1 MSGVSV
7 MALRKLVASL
17 ERPCAK
23 AQGAVAKT
31 KPAHSSTPMATLA
44 SAAALARVAMG
55 VLLCAGFVFATAP
68 WAFAHGRSSDA
79 TNFRSAIT
87 DTPDISGVRW
97 QVYGGDE
104 FLAVTNT
111 SATDLVVLGYED
123 EP

>member
-44 SAAALARVAMG
+44 SAAALGDSRGAKPARELMAPTVAG
-55 VLLCAGFVFATAP
+55 LWVAGRRGSGGLRRRCRTTHARARGGAAWTAP
-68 WAFAHGRSSDA
+68 GPRV
-79 TNFRSAIT
+79 
-87 DTPDISGVRW
+87 G
-97 QVYGGDE
+97 
-104 FLAVTNT
+104 AV
-111 SATDLVVLGYED
+111 SY
-123 EP
+123 